1 MFKPELQETKVESLP
16 IASLETL
23 KALREE
29 MCSQSVSRDFKIQ
42 NHQRFLRR
50 ILSPD
55 SSTRSLLMVHG
66 TGTGKTCSAI
76 QIAEEYIIRPE
87 FQESKVEKVY
97 DLIQNHFK
105 NLEDKKY
112 IGTFRLFID
121 YVSWQYNAVLKG
133 PLGENDLVVTNKG
146 ICPGLNYSQENKF
159 FTFFADACYLFT
171 SGGVSSDPS
180 QVTYIQ
186 DNVLATGVKTS
197 LGLGYFVS
205 SSRSEIG
212 FKLPIIYAIQNL
224 ENPPG
229 GYEVQEGSNLL
240 TMIGVYS
247 RWPIGSYFFQT
258 EFSKYLTQDQLL
270 WSLGFGYKF

>member
-87 FQESKVEKVY
+87 FQDSKVLVIANPVVQDNFKKQIFDESKIYLDKDDLLLSKQCTGRRYLDMILRVQNEPMKWTDPLTRERIV
-97 DLIQNHFK
+97 DLSQKLIQEFYVNN
-105 NLEDKKY
+105 NL
-112 IGTFRLFID
+112 
-121 YVSWQYNAVLKG
+121 
-133 PLGENDLVVTNKG
+133 
-146 ICPGLNYSQENKF
+146 
-159 FTFFADACYLFT
+159 
-171 SGGVSSDPS
+171 
-180 QVTYIQ
+180 
-186 DNVLATGVKTS
+186 
-197 LGLGYFVS
+197 
-205 SSRSEIG
+205 
-212 FKLPIIYAIQNL
+212 
-224 ENPPG
+224 
-229 GYEVQEGSNLL
+229 
-240 TMIGVYS
+240 VY
-247 RWPIGSYFFQT
+247 
-258 EFSKYLTQDQLL
+258 
-270 WSLGFGYKF
+270 